1 MIRESLQH
9 RLVGMNP
16 HFRYRGLEP
25 GRLENFSDAVFALAI
40 TLLMIST
47 SPPANF
53 QQIKRFTYDLLPFL
67 TCITLIILIW
77 HEHFVFFLR
86 YGLRNARMIFWNTL
100 FLVIILFY
108 VYPLK
113 FLTKLILLYPLALLV
128 NDRALLEELK
138 GMISGHDMAHL
149 MVIYGL
155 GASSVFFVLMMMY
168 RYALQQADVLE
179 LSDIERFDTKVS
191 VRSNLYMALVPLF
204 SALVA
209 LILWNS
215 WLAGPVAGF
224 VYFLYTPI
232 MFAHGRR
239 SERERKFLLAA
250 KEVLKPEGEK

>member
-1 MIRESLQH
+1 MIREALQN
-9 RLVGMNP
+9 RLVGLNP

-86 YGLRNARMIFWNTL
+86 YGLRNARMVFWNTL

-113 FLTKLILLYPLALLV
+113 FLTKILLLFPVALLV
-128 NDRALLEELK
+128 DDQLLLNELK
-138 GMISGHDMAHL
+138 GMINGKDMAHL
-149 MVIYGL
+149 MVIYGV
-155 GASSVFFVLMMMY
+155 GAASVFLVLMMMY
-168 RYALQQADVLE
+168 RYALQRADDLDLNE
-179 LSDIERFDTKVS
+179 IERFDTRTSMK
-191 VRSNLYMALVPLF
+191 SNLYMALIPLL
-204 SALVA
+204 SAILA
-209 LILWNS
+209 LLFWNS

-224 VYFLYTPI
+224 AYFLYTPV
-232 MFAHGRR
+232 MFAHGKR
-239 SERERKFLLAA
+239 SERQRNALLASM
-250 KEVLKPEGEK
+250 ETPPRTEQ